1 MTGTVRVFLT
11 EDAAHG
17 AAAALGDA
25 GFEAVRALTPSSAM
39 GREFEAVRDARD
51 AGLIPSSAVG
61 FARRALSDGRS
72 VVAVN
77 APFGRG
83 LEAENLME
91 SRGAVDSARVPAALP
106 HDPAPFSNAFDLP
119 LLTEF
124 RSSTELLS
132 SRWSF
137 SALIGMKLLSKNPTP
152 FSSMLAMPVLSKGG
166 KGAWTKSFGLPLL
179 SRNPAPFSSLFG
191 MSVLTKRRERRDTS
205 FGFHLLWN
213 NPAPLSSVLRL
224 PVLTRD

>member
-17 AAAALGDA
+17 AAAALDDA

-61 FARRALSDGRS
+61 FARTALSEGRS

-83 LEAENLME
+83 LEAESLME

-119 LLTEF
+119 LLTQF
-124 RSSTELLS
+124 RSSTDLLS
-132 SRWSF
+132 AHWTF
-137 SALIGMKLLSKNPTP
+137 SSLFGMKLLSKNPAP
-152 FSSMLAMPVLSKGG
+152 FSSLFGMRVLSKPG

-179 SRNPAPFSSLFG
+179 SKNPAPFSALFG
-191 MSVLTKRRERRDTS
+191 MGLLTRRKERQTS
-205 FGFHLLWN
+205 FGLHLLSD
-213 NPAPLSSVLRL
+213 NPTPLSSLLRL